1 MTKLAGRLAITLRK
15 RPQRAQA
22 REPSEGEIS
31 DLLQLISDI
40 GRTKLSLNSLVVRP
54 IWRDSLL
61 EDLQR
66 EGLNA
71 DEGGDS
77 GDGYWVHLFY
87 YLGRVVQR
95 EPSGSINMRRL
106 AEEFGAPLST
116 ATRIADQMVQRGLLE
131 RHSDAHDRRVVLL
144 RLTSSGERALAVIDR
159 ATQQHLKAML
169 AQFSARERR
178 QILYLGRRILNLWHA
193 SLRSTAPDILT
204 ENKSKILKGE
214 VPS

>member
-22 REPSEGEIS
+22 PEPSEGEIS

-71 DEGGDS
+71 DEGGDD

-87 YLGRVVQR
+87 HLGRAVQR
-95 EPSGSINMRRL
+95 EPSGSMNMRRL

-131 RHSDAHDRRVVLL
+131 RHSDAHDRRMVLL

-159 ATQQHLKAML
+159 VTQQHLKAML

-193 SLRSTAPDILT
+193 SLRSTAPEHPDQ
-204 ENKSKILKGE
+204 K
-214 VPS
+214 